1 MLTIL
6 EVIVPPPPPPPLAE
20 DAKPPVVEVFWRR
33 AMTGVCERSK
43 VNSMVLPGSSFLKYM
58 SGSAKVALLLAS
70 RSGH

>member
-6 EVIVPPPPPPPLAE
+6 EVIVPPPPPLAE
-20 DAKPPVVEVFWRR
+20 DAMPPPVVEVFWRR

-70 RSGH
+70 RSSH